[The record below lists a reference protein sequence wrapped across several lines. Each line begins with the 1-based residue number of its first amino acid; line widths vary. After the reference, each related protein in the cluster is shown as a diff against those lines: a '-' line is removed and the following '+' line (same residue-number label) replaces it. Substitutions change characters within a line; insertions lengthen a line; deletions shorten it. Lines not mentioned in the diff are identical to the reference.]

1 MRWSMPWV
9 VGLLL
14 LLLPGYALA
23 DENPEEEIQEQA
35 QANTYDEAIIRFN
48 TNIKSFASWEKFKA
62 EVLSKASTG
71 TCYALTNDSAN
82 PVEITT
88 VEMQLSSSTGWKK
101 TSGNGWR
108 LNKKDRTF
116 AEYRLNT
123 KSGVLMRAEG
133 VKPRFF
139 FASTRRICEFPM

>member
-1 MRWSMPWV
+1 MRWFTPWV
-9 VGLLL
+9 VGILL

-23 DENPEEEIQEQA
+23 DENSEEEIQEQT

-48 TNIKSFASWEKFKA
+48 TNIKSFASWDEFKT

-71 TCYALTNDSAN
+71 TCYALTRDSAN
-82 PVEITT
+82 PVETST
-88 VEMQLSSSTGWKK
+88 VEMQLSSSSGWKK

-108 LNKKDRTF
+108 LYKKDRTF
-116 AEYRLNT
+116 TEYRLNT
-123 KSGVLMRAEG
+123 KSGMLMRVEG

-139 FASTRRICEFPM
+139 FAYNRRICEFPM